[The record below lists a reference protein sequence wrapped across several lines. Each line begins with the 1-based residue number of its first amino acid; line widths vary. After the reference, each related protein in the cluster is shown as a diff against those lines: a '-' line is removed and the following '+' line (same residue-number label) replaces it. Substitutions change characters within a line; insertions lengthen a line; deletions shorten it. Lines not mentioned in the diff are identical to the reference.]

1 MKQALLIFT
10 KNTVSG
16 HVKTRIAATMG
27 NETALAVYQSLL
39 SHTIEVT
46 NYLPFDKTV
55 FYSSLIEAEDLWNN
69 KIYKKQIQSGS
80 DLGSRMQNAFEHS
93 FEKGNAAV
101 AIIGT
106 DCFEITS
113 AIIMD
118 AFAWLQTHDVVVGPA
133 TDGGYYLLAMKQMH
147 RYLFQDIEWSTSEV
161 LKNTLAICDKL
172 NLSFHLLPQLSDVD
186 TEADLTEEQKAKYLK
201 NLFNND

>member
-1 MKQALLIFT
+1 MKEALLIFA
-10 KNTVSG
+10 KNRVSG

-39 SHTIEVT
+39 LHTIEVT
-46 NYLPFDKTV
+46 NYLPVDKIV
-55 FYSSLIEAEDLWNN
+55 FYSNSIEAENLWNN
-69 KIYKKQIQSGS
+69 KMYTKQIQSGS

-93 FEKGNAAV
+93 FTEGNAAV

-113 AIIMD
+113 AIIMN
-118 AFAWLQTHDVVVGPA
+118 AFALLQTHDVVIGPA

-147 RYLFQDIEWSTSEV
+147 TPLFQDIEWSTSEV

-172 NLSFHLLPQLSDVD
+172 HLSFHLLPQLNDVD
-186 TEADLTEEQKAKYLK
+186 TEADLTEEQKAKCLE
-201 NLFNND
+201 NLVKHD

>member
-1 MKQALLIFT
+1 MKHALLIFA
-10 KNTVSG
+10 KNMVSG

-27 NETALAVYQSLL
+27 NEAALAVYQSLL
-39 SHTIEVT
+39 SHTIKVT

-55 FYSSLIEAEDLWNN
+55 FYSSSIEANDLWNN
-69 KIYKKQIQSGS
+69 EIYKKQIQSGS

-93 FEKGNAAV
+93 FEEGNAAV

-118 AFAWLQTHDVVVGPA
+118 AFAWLQTHDVVIGPA
-133 TDGGYYLLAMKQMH
+133 TDGGYYLIAMKQMH

-172 NLSFHLLPQLSDVD
+172 NLSFHLLPPLSDVD
-186 TEADLTEEQKAKYLK
+186 TEVDLTEEQKAKYLK
-201 NLFNND
+201 NLVKND

>member
-1 MKQALLIFT
+1 MKQALLIFA
-10 KNTVSG
+10 KNLVSG

-27 NETALAVYQSLL
+27 SETASAIYKSLL
-39 SHTIEVT
+39 SHTKEVT
-46 NYLPFDKTV
+46 NYLPVDKTI
-55 FYSSLIEAEDLWNN
+55 FYSSSIEVEDLWDN

-93 FEKGNAAV
+93 FEEGNAAV
-101 AIIGT
+101 GIIGT

-113 AIIMD
+113 AIIMN
-118 AFAWLQTHDVVVGPA
+118 AFAWLKAHDIVIGPA

-147 RYLFQDIEWSTSEV
+147 GELFKDIAWSTSEV

-172 NLSFHLLPQLSDVD
+172 NLSVYLLPQLSDVD
-186 TEADLTEEQKAKYLK
+186 TEADLTDEQKAKWLTNSLK
-201 NLFNND
+201 ND